1 MGRSSSITE
10 QISLPARCT
19 AAAGSLPGPL
29 VPSQFLRQWLG
40 GGVKGW
46 LGAWLDPRVSL
57 GRFSCRPGLAKV
69 QNDFSCLIV
78 PEKPQEAK
86 VNIFLN
92 NHLTFPLSF
101 SFTFSHSTFPLF
113 VTLWL
118 LPEWAK
124 RSTRHQDK
132 LEFQLHSYSTTK
144 ITVLV

>member
-10 QISLPARCT
+10 QISLPACCT

-29 VPSQFLRQWLG
+29 GPSQFLRQWPG
-40 GGVKGW
+40 GGVEGW

-69 QNDFSCLIV
+69 PNDFSCLIV

-101 SFTFSHSTFPLF
+101 SFPFSHSTFPL
-113 VTLWL
+113 LSL
-118 LPEWAK
+118 YDCRQSEQ
-124 RSTRHQDK
+124 RESTRHQDK

-144 ITVLV
+144 IIVLV